1 MNYIKPDNLNKGDTI
16 TFIAPAGS
24 VLDKDAIFRARD
36 YFEENGYK
44 VKFSEHLF
52 SQNKYMSDTDENRLN
67 DLHNA
72 FADKDTQAI
81 ICGRGGYGT
90 LRLIEKIDYD
100 LIKANPKIFCGYSD
114 ITILSTMFLKRAG
127 LITYSSP
134 MARGDFGKEEKSEY
148 TLKNFYNAVE
158 GKDLIFN
165 GDKVYKSGNAKGIMF
180 GGNLA
185 SIVSLCGIDFLPDDD
200 LIFFAEDLNEPVY
213 KIDRMFTQLMNIK
226 KFRHNVKG
234 IILGDFLD
242 SGYPE
247 QLEELFNEISNEL
260 NIPVISGFKITH
272 NTDKITIPIGKQGII
287 DNDTL
292 FIKR

>member
-1 MNYIKPDNLNKGDTI
+1 MDYITPEKLKTGDTI

-52 SQNKYMSDTDENRLN
+52 NQNKYLSDTDENRLN

-72 FADKDTQAI
+72 FADKNTQAI

-90 LRLIEKIDYD
+90 LRLVEKIDYD
-100 LIKANPKIFCGYSD
+100 LIRSNPKIFCGYSD
-114 ITILSTMFLKRAG
+114 ITILSAMFLKKSG

-134 MARGDFGKEEKSEY
+134 MARGDFGKEEKSQY
-148 TLKNFYNAVE
+148 TLKNFYNAVR
-158 GKDLIFN
+158 GNDLTFK
-165 GDKVYKSGNAKGIMF
+165 GDKAYKSGKAKGIMF

-185 SIVSLCGIDFLPDDD
+185 SIVSLCGTDFLPDNDI
-200 LIFFAEDLNEPVY
+200 IFFTEDLNEPVY

-234 IILGDFLD
+234 IVLGDFLD

-247 QLEELFNEISNEL
+247 QLEELFAEISNEL

-272 NTDKITIPIGKQGII
+272 NTDKITIPVGKQGII
-287 DNDTL
+287 DNKTL
-292 FIKR
+292 FIKS